1 MLPPHHTESASRAQV
16 NLYVSAEGSDTFR
29 KARLP
34 FQLTEHSY
42 TILDTSEGAVFLHV
56 NHGDFSTGYGNIY
69 LSDAE
74 GLRFSLS
81 MRDNRR
87 DAQGRCDFEKMAGI
101 EGVYVSNEM
110 ANAAEIS
117 ERAAASEGRPEL
129 NGDKDAPK
137 PLLRSKISFDKGG
150 RWHNLRPP
158 THTNRGTEFG
168 CNPADDPQCSLHVHG
183 ITDAWGP
190 LYSSK
195 NAIGLVMATG
205 NVGRQLSTKEDEV
218 HTFFSRD
225 AGLTWHMV
233 REGSHIYEYGDH
245 GAVIVIADDRRA
257 AKEIYYSWDEAF
269 TWNELRIAD
278 EPFEIENVVI
288 EPMATSQVDAPLL
301 TSRPRHLAPAISP
314 PPSRPCHIA
323 PISRP
328 WHIPQF
334 SHPSTLPMPPTWH
347 KALSCLSHASPT
359 PQHSPFH
366 PSPPTP
372 PQVFVVHG
380 ARGESGVLV
389 QLDFSKLH
397 EPRCKGVEHAGS
409 PSSDYELWAPSD
421 HLGGQKCLLGH
432 QVRYTRR
439 KRSSAC
445 FNGQEYERA
454 EFRKHCACAE
464 EDYECDY
471 GFERDDRGA
480 CVAVMALENR
490 PPADCRGTYTVS
502 NGYRLVAGDTCDP
515 TGGLDRLPT
524 VHTCPGSG
532 AGGWVSSVMILA
544 ALVLFLARMRGMLTL
559 AGAMRHLRLPRE
571 LPALPTKLSSVLSS
585 LPVSM
590 PASLPRFGAGRFGS
604 FGWVRYP
611 SSWPKP
617 RSWQTFSPHVRYGDL
632 NGTTPESAIDDEL
645 DLGDEAEAEE
655 LHEDAIY
662 GERHGG
668 GVHGGGIHGG
678 YARTPQRGGQ
688 CSSRVPTLERPPG
701 TPVEG
706 SLLGPEFTSP
716 LASGGRRDDGWGGG
730 GASGGWGG
738 GAMDDEDAGWGGHVK
753 GN

>member
-1 MLPPHHTESASRAQV
+1 M
-16 NLYVSAEGSDTFR
+16 
-29 KARLP
+29 
-34 FQLTEHSY
+34 
-42 TILDTSEGAVFLHV
+42 
-56 NHGDFSTGYGNIY
+56 
-69 LSDAE
+69 
-74 GLRFSLS
+74 
-81 MRDNRR
+81 
-87 DAQGRCDFEKMAGI
+87 
-101 EGVYVSNEM
+101 
-110 ANAAEIS
+110 
-117 ERAAASEGRPEL
+117 
-129 NGDKDAPK
+129 
-137 PLLRSKISFDKGG
+137 
-150 RWHNLRPP
+150 
-158 THTNRGTEFG
+158 
-168 CNPADDPQCSLHVHG
+168 
-183 ITDAWGP
+183 
-190 LYSSK
+190 
-195 NAIGLVMATG
+195 
-205 NVGRQLSTKEDEV
+205 
-218 HTFFSRD
+218 
-225 AGLTWHMV
+225 
-233 REGSHIYEYGDH
+233 
-245 GAVIVIADDRRA
+245 
-257 AKEIYYSWDEAF
+257 
-269 TWNELRIAD
+269 
-278 EPFEIENVVI
+278 
-288 EPMATSQVDAPLL
+288 
-301 TSRPRHLAPAISP
+301 
-314 PPSRPCHIA
+314 
-323 PISRP
+323 
-328 WHIPQF
+328 
-334 SHPSTLPMPPTWH
+334 
-347 KALSCLSHASPT
+347 
-359 PQHSPFH
+359 
-366 PSPPTP
+366 
-372 PQVFVVHG
+372 
-380 ARGESGVLV
+380 

-668 GVHGGGIHGG
+668 GVHGGGG
-678 YARTPQRGGQ
+678 A
-688 CSSRVPTLERPPG
+688 
-701 TPVEG
+701 
-706 SLLGPEFTSP
+706 
-716 LASGGRRDDGWGGG
+716 WGGDSRRVRAH
-730 GASGGWGG
+730 ASEGRPVLEQSPH
-738 GAMDDEDAGWGGHVK
+738 A
-753 GN
+753 

>member
-117 ERAAASEGRPEL
+117 ARAAASEGRPEL

-245 GAVIVIADDRRA
+245 GAVIVIAEDRRA

-269 TWNELRIAD
+269 TWNELRVAD

-301 TSRPRHLAPAISP
+301 ISRPRHLAPAISP
-314 PPSRPCHIA
+314 LPYRPNFSPLAHSPVLA
-323 PISRP
+323 PLNTS
-328 WHIPQF
+328 HASHMAQGSLIP
-334 SHPSTLPMPPTWH
+334 
-347 KALSCLSHASPT
+347 LSCLSHTSTLPIPPLT
-359 PQHSPFH
+359 PHAP
-366 PSPPTP
+366 
-372 PQVFVVHG
+372 
-380 ARGESGVLV
+380 AGVCR
-389 QLDFSKLH
+389 
-397 EPRCKGVEHAGS
+397 PRCTWRVGRSRA
-409 PSSDYELWAPSD
+409 AR
-421 HLGGQKCLLGH
+421 LL
-432 QVRYTRR
+432 Q
-439 KRSSAC
+439 AA
-445 FNGQEYERA
+445 RA
-454 EFRKHCACAE
+454 
-464 EDYECDY
+464 
-471 GFERDDRGA
+471 
-480 CVAVMALENR
+480 AVQ
-490 PPADCRGTYTVS
+490 
-502 NGYRLVAGDTCDP
+502 
-515 TGGLDRLPT
+515 
-524 VHTCPGSG
+524 
-532 AGGWVSSVMILA
+532 
-544 ALVLFLARMRGMLTL
+544 
-559 AGAMRHLRLPRE
+559 
-571 LPALPTKLSSVLSS
+571 
-585 LPVSM
+585 
-590 PASLPRFGAGRFGS
+590 GR
-604 FGWVRYP
+604 
-611 SSWPKP
+611 
-617 RSWQTFSPHVRYGDL
+617 
-632 NGTTPESAIDDEL
+632 
-645 DLGDEAEAEE
+645 
-655 LHEDAIY
+655 
-662 GERHGG
+662 
-668 GVHGGGIHGG
+668 
-678 YARTPQRGGQ
+678 
-688 CSSRVPTLERPPG
+688 
-701 TPVEG
+701 
-706 SLLGPEFTSP
+706 
-716 LASGGRRDDGWGGG
+716 
-730 GASGGWGG
+730 
-738 GAMDDEDAGWGGHVK
+738 
-753 GN
+753 